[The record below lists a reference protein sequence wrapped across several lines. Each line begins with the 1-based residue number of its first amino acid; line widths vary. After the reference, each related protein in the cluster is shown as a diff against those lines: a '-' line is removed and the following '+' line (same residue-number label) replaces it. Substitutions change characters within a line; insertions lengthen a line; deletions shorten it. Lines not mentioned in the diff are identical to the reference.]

1 MPVVV
6 VVGCLISSVVSVVS
20 AVSDAAMA
28 AASLSPS
35 LPPLPAPCSAQVNG
49 VTRVQNNTTY
59 PFLLRFH
66 LGKILLI
73 VSP

>member
-35 LPPLPAPCSAQVNG
+35 LPPLPAPCSAQVKG
-49 VTRVQNNTTY
+49 VTQVQNNTTY
-59 PFLLRFH
+59 SFRLRFH
-66 LGKILLI
+66 LVKIPLI
-73 VSP
+73 VSH